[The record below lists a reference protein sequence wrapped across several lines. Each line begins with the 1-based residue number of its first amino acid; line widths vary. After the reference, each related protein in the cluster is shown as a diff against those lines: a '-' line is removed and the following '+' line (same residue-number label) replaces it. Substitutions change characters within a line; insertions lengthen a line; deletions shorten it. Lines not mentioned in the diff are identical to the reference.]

1 MLKNMKIKMSLL
13 LGFGITL
20 VLSVAIVVVTLFLMS
35 GQKTNFSNAINQEG
49 RASEIVLECRLNV
62 RNTMVNGYEMLVR
75 QNASVTR
82 EKEASI
88 NSYLD
93 EVDSRLSELRSVYPL
108 NDNRVEEY
116 AQHVS
121 RWRNLMS
128 QLVGEIEAGDTNG
141 AVALLTG
148 DIADTLS
155 AMTDLTVGI
164 SNDLSAAESE
174 VVSKAERDSQITILV
189 IAAVLVIAV
198 IFVLMLSTKIIK
210 NITIPTEEVH
220 NALVGYSEG
229 NLTVPV
235 NFESTNELG
244 EMCEALRKSQRIL
257 GGVIEDEA
265 YLLEKM
271 ANGDFNVKSK
281 DTSLYVGAL
290 SSVLESLRGLKKN
303 LSGTLM
309 QIHQAAEQV
318 SAGSDQ
324 VSAGAQALSQGATEQ
339 ASSVQELAA
348 TITKIS
354 EQIASNAESAQ
365 KTSKMANEV
374 GEEITR
380 SNEQMKAMNAAMSE
394 ITAKSQEIGKIIK
407 TIEDIAFQT
416 NILALNA
423 AVEAARAG
431 AAGKGFAV
439 VANEVRSLA
448 SKSADASK
456 NTAALIENSLQ
467 AVENGDRIATE
478 TAQALEKVVEG
489 AAEITSV
496 IDQIASASQ
505 QQADAVVQI
514 TEGMDQI
521 SSVIQTNSATSEE
534 SAAASEELSG
544 QANMLK
550 ELVGGFKLEDGGD
563 TSMSDS
569 LSYQVVPDS
578 FGSDKY

>member
-35 GQKTNFSNAINQEG
+35 GQKTIFSNAINQEG
-49 RASEIVLECRLNV
+49 RATEIVLECRLDV
-62 RNTMVNGYEMLVR
+62 RNTIVNGYEMLVG
-75 QNASVTR
+75 QSASLTR

-88 NSYLD
+88 NGYLD
-93 EVDSRLSELRSVYPL
+93 TIDSLISELRTVYPL
-108 NDNRVEEY
+108 KDNRVEEY

-121 RWRNLMS
+121 RWRSLMS
-128 QLVGEIEAGDTNG
+128 QLASEVEAGNTNG

-148 DIADTLS
+148 DIANTLS

-164 SNDLSAAESE
+164 SNDLNAAESE

>member
-20 VLSVAIVVVTLFLMS
+20 VLSVAIVVVTLFMMS
-35 GQKTNFSNAINQEG
+35 GQKTNFSNAISQEG
-49 RASEIVLECRLNV
+49 RATSIVLECRLNV
-62 RNTMVNGYEMLVR
+62 RNSMVNGYEMLVR

-82 EKEASI
+82 EKEATI

-93 EVDSRLSELRSVYPL
+93 GVDSLLSELRTIYPL
-108 NDNRVEEY
+108 RDNRVEEY
-116 AQHVS
+116 AQHIS
-121 RWRNLMS
+121 KWRSLMS
-128 QLVGEIEAGDTNG
+128 QLVGEVEAGDTNG

-155 AMTDLTVGI
+155 AMTDLTAGI

>member
-49 RASEIVLECRLNV
+49 RATEIVLECRLDV
-62 RNTMVNGYEMLVR
+62 RNTIVNGYEMLVG
-75 QNASVTR
+75 QSASLTR

-88 NSYLD
+88 NGYLD
-93 EVDSRLSELRSVYPL
+93 TIDSLISELRTVYPL
-108 NDNRVEEY
+108 KDNRVEEY

-121 RWRNLMS
+121 RWRSLMS
-128 QLVGEIEAGDTNG
+128 QLASEVEAGNTNG

-148 DIADTLS
+148 DIANTLS

-164 SNDLSAAESE
+164 SNDLNAAESE